1 MSTQPTYLP
10 RGGRMEGTYPLGGS
24 RGQHSGRPSHV
35 SPLFSYKYR
44 GEGEHKE
51 GARNEKR
58 NGEKKRREGKY
69 RKKERKEDPKR
80 KKEEKNREK
89 EKKQRKTE
97 RERRGCSHYEPLSP
111 PLTATLRLHHP

>member
-1 MSTQPTYLP
+1 
-10 RGGRMEGTYPLGGS
+10 MEGTYPLGGS

-69 RKKERKEDPKR
+69 RKKERKKRRPEEEERREKQRER
-80 KKEEKNREK
+80 KKTKENRER
-89 EKKQRKTE
+89 EKRLQPLRTTVTAIVAATN
-97 RERRGCSHYEPLSP
+97 SH
-111 PLTATLRLHHP
+111 A